1 MTKQDAVQVA
11 ATNNMFA
18 ETMRYFQHLPPR
30 KQRIA
35 ERLDKWSGEA
45 MDVFWPKEKEDGD
58 AQIV

>member
-1 MTKQDAVQVA
+1 MKEVRNDKTGRRTGSGNKQQVCGDD
-11 ATNNMFA
+11 
-18 ETMRYFQHLPPR
+18 E
-30 KQRIA
+30 RIA